1 MRIMLIGTD
10 RTLFFDGSAVSARV
24 LRLAKLKNDQ
34 IDCVV
39 FSTKHH
45 NTPSVKELAPGV
57 HVYATNSTS
66 RLGYVFDAVRVAKTL
81 ERPDV
86 IAVQDPFEVGLAGMA
101 IAKHFK
107 TPLVVE
113 AHTDFLSPAF
123 RRHSFLN
130 VIRVVIAPFVF
141 KKASAV
147 NVVSKRLQE
156 KVKKTYNL
164 TVPIENFPLFVDTA
178 RLQRLPR
185 HPKKGSLLWIGRFAK
200 EKSPH
205 TALTAF
211 HEALIA
217 GHDIHLTFL
226 GDGPLQSELQAR
238 VKKLGIED
246 RVSFPGWQDPASY
259 LEYAELLLV
268 TSLYEGYGMV
278 IVEALSAGV
287 PVLSTDVGV
296 AREAGAVI
304 ASSDYTASLVSW
316 LNGPR
321 ARGELLHTPYLNED
335 QYDQSIQTF
344 YETSASPI

>member
-24 LRLAKLKNDQ
+24 ARLAKLKNDQ

-39 FSTKHH
+39 FSTKQHG
-45 NTPSVKELAPGV
+45 TPSVKEVAPGV
-57 HVYATNSTS
+57 RAYATNSES
-66 RLGYVFDAVRVAKTL
+66 RLGYISDAVRVAKTL

-86 IAVQDPFEVGLAGMA
+86 IAVQDPFEVGLAGVA

-113 AHTDFLSPAF
+113 AHTDFLAPAF
-123 RRHSFLN
+123 RRHSLLN
-130 VIRVVIAPFVF
+130 RVRVVLAPFVF

-147 NVVSKRLQE
+147 NVVSKLLQE
-156 KVKKTYNL
+156 KVKKKYNL
-164 TVPIENFPLFVDTA
+164 TVPIENFPLFVDIA
-178 RLQRLPR
+178 RLKNLPR

-200 EKSPH
+200 EKDPH
-205 TALTAF
+205 TALSAF
-211 HEALIA
+211 HQALLA

-226 GDGPLQSELQAR
+226 GDGLLQGELQAR

-296 AREAGAVI
+296 AREAGALI
-304 ASSDYTASLVSW
+304 AAYNYTMALVSW

-321 ARGELLHTPYLNED
+321 MRGELAFAPYVNEAD
-335 QYDQSIQTF
+335 YDQKIFAF
-344 YETSASPI
+344 YERSASLT